1 MKKPANQR
9 VKRRKFLKGTAVA
22 SAAVGTGALSAQTLA
37 DVANDQPDTPEPTG
51 YRETEH
57 IRAYYRLAR
66 F

>member
-1 MKKPANQR
+1 MKESANQR
-9 VKRRKFLKGTAVA
+9 VKRRKFLKGTAIA
-22 SAAVGTGALSAQTLA
+22 GAAVGTGVVSAQSLA
-37 DVANDQPDTPEPTG
+37 EATPEKPEIQEDLG